1 MHPEFARMK
10 KLDPV
15 NLKYLEGYARSLTLK
30 QLRPRSIKDK
40 LWRVYIFLLYT
51 NFQDLKKTTAQN
63 LEDFL
68 IHRKTAITRRGRPC
82 AHATIQGDMLGIKL
96 FFRYLRPDDEEKL
109 FENIKIKRQK
119 HRLPVERLLSR
130 ADIEKIVNACDTQRD
145 RALIM
150 LLWDSAC
157 RINEI
162 LSRSVGNIEFDRYG
176 AVMVVDGKTGQRR
189 LRLTACVGD
198 LQTWINTH
206 PMKDNPDAPLFI
218 TYNRYGFGRK
228 RVHEHTVACRMKVL
242 AGLAKIK
249 KPVHPHAIRH
259 ARLTDL
265 AKQGFSEMELRII
278 AGWEAASGMPAIYV
292 HMSGADVERKVL
304 QKAGLCEDEEFKEST
319 LEAIRCPR
327 CKTINAHDSMFCKTC
342 SATLTDIAAKQ
353 VDTMH
358 QTVMN
363 NLDAITSW
371 AEHKKAQIAASA
383 DTAKTS

>member
-342 SATLTDIAAKQ
+342 SATLTDLAAKQ

-371 AEHKKAQIAASA
+371 AEHKKSQIAASA
-383 DTAKTS
+383 DTAKIS

>member
-162 LSRSVGNIEFDRYG
+162 LSRCVGNIEFDRYG

-383 DTAKTS
+383 DTAKIS

>member
-1 MHPEFARMK
+1 
-10 KLDPV
+10 
-15 NLKYLEGYARSLTLK
+15 
-30 QLRPRSIKDK
+30 
-40 LWRVYIFLLYT
+40 
-51 NFQDLKKTTAQN
+51 
-63 LEDFL
+63 
-68 IHRKTAITRRGRPC
+68 
-82 AHATIQGDMLGIKL
+82 MLGIKL

-162 LSRSVGNIEFDRYG
+162 LSRCVGNIEFDRYG

>member
-15 NLKYLEGYARSLTLK
+15 NLKHLEGYARSLTLK
-30 QLRPRSIKDK
+30 QLRPKSIKDK

-51 NFQDLKKTTAQN
+51 NFQDLQKTTAQE

-68 IHRKTAITRRGRPC
+68 IHRTTAITRRGRPC

-96 FFRYLRPDDEEKL
+96 FFRYLRPDEEEKL

-119 HRLPVERLLSR
+119 HRLPVERLLTR

-162 LSRSVGNIEFDRYG
+162 LSRNVGNIEFDRYG

-206 PMKDNPDAPLFI
+206 PMNDNPDAPLFI

-228 RVHEHTVACRMKVL
+228 RIQEHTVANRMKVL
-242 AGLAKIK
+242 GELAKIK

-342 SATLTDIAAKQ
+342 SATLTDQAAKQ
-353 VDTMH
+353 VDNMH

-371 AEHKKAQIAASA
+371 AEHEKAQRAASA